1 MVSVDSHQR
10 NGSRRWCGRCLLT
23 VMWSRVVRCN
33 GCGDGHVVAVVVVV
47 DAVSG
52 GVMLC
57 VTLFQFGTEIPNL
70 SI

>member
-1 MVSVDSHQR
+1 M
-10 NGSRRWCGRCLLT
+10 
-23 VMWSRVVRCN
+23 VRCN

-52 GVMLC
+52 GVMLLC